1 MYLQYQGG
9 REMHG
14 VISLNVEGITCQ
26 HCVNAI
32 EKAVGELNGVEE
44 VTVSLEEKKVVVEYD
59 DERITAD
66 IIKDVIEDQGYDVK

>member
-1 MYLQYQGG
+1 
-9 REMHG
+9 MHG

-59 DERITAD
+59 DERISAD